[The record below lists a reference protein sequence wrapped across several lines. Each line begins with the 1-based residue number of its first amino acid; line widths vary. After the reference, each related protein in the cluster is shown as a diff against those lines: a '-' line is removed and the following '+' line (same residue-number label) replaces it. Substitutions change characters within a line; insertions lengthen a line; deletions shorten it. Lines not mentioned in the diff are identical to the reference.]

1 MSQLSAEKRAEY
13 RAGAAQRKAMAE
25 ERRQAHLARALEVAM
40 AAARLLYSTYGATK
54 VVLFGSTAH
63 PQRFHERSDV
73 DLAAWGI
80 GERAYV
86 RAVADL
92 NGLDSHIFVD
102 LVRGEEAPPSLIERI
117 KQEGHLL

>member
-1 MSQLSAEKRAEY
+1 
-13 RAGAAQRKAMAE
+13 MAE
-25 ERRQAHLARALEVAM
+25 ERRRVHLTRAQEVAM
-40 AAARLLYSTYGATK
+40 MAARLLYTTYGATK

-86 RAVADL
+86 RAVADV

-117 KQEGHLL
+117 EQEGREL

>member
-13 RAGAAQRKAMAE
+13 QAGAARRKVMAE
-25 ERRQAHLARALEVAM
+25 ESRQAHLARAQNVAV
-40 AAARLLYSTYGATK
+40 AAADLPYTAYGATK

-63 PQRFHERSDV
+63 PRRFHERSDV

-102 LVRGEEAPPSLIERI
+102 LVRGEEAPPTLLERI
-117 KQEGHLL
+117 KQEGLSL